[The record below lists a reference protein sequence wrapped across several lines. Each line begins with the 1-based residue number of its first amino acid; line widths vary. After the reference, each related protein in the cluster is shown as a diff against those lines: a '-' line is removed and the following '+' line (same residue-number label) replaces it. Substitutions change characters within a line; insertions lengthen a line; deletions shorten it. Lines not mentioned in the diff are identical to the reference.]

1 MSDCSTVLV
10 QYMAAAWLKNA
21 FAGSLGA
28 LVLGLFLI
36 LLP

>member
-1 MSDCSTVLV
+1 MSDHSTVLV
-10 QYMAAAWLKNA
+10 QHIAAAWLKNA

-36 LLP
+36 LVP